1 MWHRSA
7 VALGLS
13 YFALT
18 GNISVENPSLLFPLD
33 IYTGSLSSNPH
44 STLQA
49 TYSFPATSPVE
60 CRGSSKDRLPRSDP
74 QSGSACACRWNSSW
88 PERRQPDRAERLGIR
103 RFYQALE
110 FSPLL
115 CFPNVLPA
123 GLPASPII
131 SIVVRYLHLLSLQLS
146 NLGTT
151 SQGEGRLGCL
161 RSAMGYT
168 LRGILGEIGWAL
180 RICRYVCTPNLR
192 LRNIISTQPR
202 RRAILHGMVKEH
214 TLGNTVEARVQAG
227 STKEK
232 WGRQPGL
239 TPWSFAPSPQVRLK
253 TQTQGF
259 AESHTLGQ
267 PITILLVLP
276 NNLVAPTVSEGGCDQ
291 AWPQVRL
298 DWAVSPAAAAA
309 LFSCPP
315 TGASQS
321 LPRFHFGRVARPFQ

>member
-88 PERRQPDRAERLGIR
+88 HERRQPYRAERLGIR

-161 RSAMGYT
+161 RSAMGIY
-168 LRGILGEIGWAL
+168 A
-180 RICRYVCTPNLR
+180 
-192 LRNIISTQPR
+192 
-202 RRAILHGMVKEH
+202 K
-214 TLGNTVEARVQAG
+214 GNTGG
-227 STKEK
+227 SRMGAEDLPICMYPEPKIKKYYFYAAKEK
-232 WGRQPGL
+232 GHFTRYGKRAHLREHCGSQSASREYQREVG
-239 TPWSFAPSPQVRLK
+239 
-253 TQTQGF
+253 
-259 AESHTLGQ
+259 
-267 PITILLVLP
+267 
-276 NNLVAPTVSEGGCDQ
+276 
-291 AWPQVRL
+291 
-298 DWAVSPAAAAA
+298 AAARADS
-309 LFSCPP
+309 LELRPKP
-315 TGASQS
+315 TSKAEDPNAG
-321 LPRFHFGRVARPFQ
+321 FC